1 MPPIAEAGT
10 SGFRDNS
17 SSTRPEKSLDLP
29 SLHKGDKVE
38 HQNFGIGTVVSCEG
52 DTVSIR
58 FKNNA
63 IKQLN
68 IEYAPLKKIKS

>member
-1 MPPIAEAGT
+1 MLPITETNA
-10 SGFRDNS
+10 SGFGNNLS
-17 SSTRPEKSLDLP
+17 LNRPEKSLDLP
-29 SLHKGDKVE
+29 SLKKGDKVE
-38 HQNFGIGTVVSCEG
+38 HQNFGIGTVINCEG
-52 DTVSIR
+52 DTVSVR